1 MRITLTAGLAAAAL
15 AVAACGKNSDADQH
29 LKAAGQEAKAA
40 VSDVGK
46 AIDSTTPGIKEAGRD
61 IGQGIKRAGDEAAP
75 SIKEAG
81 RDLGRTA
88 HDAGEQIKD
97 SGDKAKDQAKKTD
110 LAEELKRLA

>member
-1 MRITLTAGLAAAAL
+1 MRITPAVAGLAAIAV
-15 AVAACGKNSDADQH
+15 AVAACGKNSDANDH

-46 AIDSTTPGIKEAGRD
+46 AIDSTTPGIKQAGAD
-61 IGQGIKRAGDEAAP
+61 LGQGIKDAGDKAAP

-81 RDLGRTA
+81 RALGRAA

-97 SGDKAKDQAKKTD
+97 AGDKAKDNVKKD
-110 LAEELKRLA
+110 DKG

>member
-1 MRITLTAGLAAAAL
+1 MRIPLIAGLAMT
-15 AVAACGKNSDADQH
+15 AVAVSACGKNSDANDH

-46 AIDSTTPGIKEAGRD
+46 AIDSTTPGIKQAGAD
-61 IGQGIKRAGDEAAP
+61 IGSGIKKAGDEAAP

-81 RDLGRTA
+81 RALGRAA

-97 SGDKAKDQAKKTD
+97 AGDKAKQDSKDGDSKN
-110 LAEELKRLA
+110 